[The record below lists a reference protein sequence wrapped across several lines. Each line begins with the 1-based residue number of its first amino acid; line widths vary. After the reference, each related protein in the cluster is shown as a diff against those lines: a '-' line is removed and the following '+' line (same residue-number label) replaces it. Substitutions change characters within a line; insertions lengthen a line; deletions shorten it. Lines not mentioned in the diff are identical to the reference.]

1 MMRGRE
7 ATEYPT
13 CSPTVPGGDTP
24 CLTAGDARRVNPW
37 SGDAA
42 PPPTPAVSHSIHFCP
57 PELLPPRF
65 QCDAAGVG
73 VSSVHFPT
81 GSLSLIALVSPSV
94 MHGAPPP
101 EALSVQAAAVV
112 RAWLSVSTDKYI
124 DIS

>member
-1 MMRGRE
+1 M
-7 ATEYPT
+7 
-13 CSPTVPGGDTP
+13 
-24 CLTAGDARRVNPW
+24 LF
-37 SGDAA
+37 
-42 PPPTPAVSHSIHFCP
+42 PPPRECKP
-57 PELLPPRF
+57 LPPRF

-101 EALSVQAAAVV
+101 EALSMLAAAVV
-112 RAWLSVSTDKYI
+112 GAWLSVSTDKYI